1 MHRARK
7 GGDLGYFGKNKM
19 QKSFETA
26 AFNLKVG
33 EVSEY
38 VESDSGIHIILRIAL
53 SVCLYS
59 IFMFTQLLRRS
70 RGQGRALQRSIYAI
84 QSLQSRRCPLWK
96 YVPFSSS
103 FSPSLSV
110 FARSINIK
118 KELKE
123 VHCCCGCGVQLQFNH
138 EMDYGYIPKE
148 TLVECLEASKK
159 PICQRCH
166 RVRFFMY
173 SMLIYS
179 CDIAEKLI
187 RRKFHRPFQR
197 RLLGKSL
204 SKSIPLFYMSV
215 TPWIY
220 RYIL

>member
-1 MHRARK
+1 MHSARK

-70 RGQGRALQRSIYAI
+70 RGQGRALHRSICAI
-84 QSLQSRRCPLWK
+84 RSLQSRPSLRWK
-96 YVPFSSS
+96 NAPISSS

-110 FARSINIK
+110 FTRSINIK

-123 VHCCCGCGVQLQFNH
+123 VHCCSGCGVQLQFNH

-148 TLVECLEASKK
+148 TLVEYLEASKK

-166 RVRFFMY
+166 RVRLFMCPE
-173 SMLIYS
+173 LLYS
-179 CDIAEKLI
+179 CDIAGKLT
-187 RRKFHRPFQR
+187 RRKFPPPVQR
-197 RLLGKSL
+197 RLLSKSL
-204 SKSIPLFYMSV
+204 SRSILLFYSSAM
-215 TPWIY
+215 PWICQY
-220 RYIL
+220 VL